1 MRTKLT
7 SLALAAIMTLAA
19 AGMAYTDTVGGPLH
33 AEAAYQQRFADVP
46 EHHWAVTYIEEM
58 AENGILSG
66 YPDGNFYPDNKITRA
81 EFAKIMTVAAGMN
94 IDMSDT
100 ATIFE
105 DVSADDW
112 FAPYVKRAQYYL
124 SGYTTIMVEGS
135 TYRPNQLALRED
147 ITVAMVK
154 LKGYSVDGVDGST
167 LQTLITDSNS
177 VSNHA
182 QKYVVV
188 AIQRGLISGYE
199 DGTFKGQ
206 SSITRAE
213 AAAIMWRAFQYGND
227 NKLFDY
233 NTPNPIASPTPTVIP
248 TLTPTRRP
256 TTRPTVRPT
265 TRPTVRPAS
274 EEPLRPTQK
283 PTPSPTA
290 KPTAT
295 PEPTPSPEPE
305 RPYIIDTIFRGN
317 IDLLTDGGDNNL
329 YYRENDIIYSIG
341 MDTETITE
349 ICDLSNF
356 KMTEDGTITDGSID
370 DEMNYYSDFDVSGL
384 LYDNENDRLFCTGEF
399 TVFND
404 WRALNPES
412 ASKGIGVY
420 EIVNG
425 QLQYRFAH
433 SRYSSLTC
441 KMRNYLLFVND
452 NDYYSVPCAGYNI
465 DTGEVEFSFS
475 HSNRILDRWKSGH
488 NKMYNFV
495 NNDLYVL
502 YIGGGANNED
512 ITLLKYDFNAGY
524 LKEIQ
529 HMEIWNNPQKYG
541 YKDGSYYFWDILTGD
556 IIKCDVSGKLTLL
569 DINVK
574 DDADVIDFKKIPSY
588 FDKMFIS
595 DEGRILFYDNDSL
608 RVLKAR

>member
-7 SLALAAIMTLAA
+7 SLALAAVMTLAA
-19 AGMAYTDTVGGPLH
+19 VGMAYTDTGGGPLH
-33 AEAAYQQRFADVP
+33 AEAAYQQRFRDVP

-58 AENGILSG
+58 AENGILAG

-94 IDMSDT
+94 INMSDT
-100 ATIFE
+100 VTIFE

-295 PEPTPSPEPE
+295 PEPTPTPEPE
-305 RPYIIDTIFRGN
+305 RPYVMYTLKNATVRRNNDYGYCMTY
-317 IDLLTDGGDNNL
+317 DNNDNI
-329 YYRENDIIYSIG
+329 YYYDNSDGIIYEV
-341 MDTETITE
+341 DTNRDSVSALFYLNELT
-349 ICDLSNF
+349 
-356 KMTEDGTITDGSID
+356 MREDGTFDHEEPLATPQPESEQEETEYHIEHYLDFNLVRLYYDKENERLLLRGYFQNITDWQQPGKKFRESSDTIWID
-370 DEMNYYSDFDVSGL
+370 ITDIGRPVKYTGKVSSFDDWEPYASTEYDEYRIYG
-384 LYDNENDRLFCTGEF
+384 
-399 TVFND
+399 
-404 WRALNPES
+404 S
-412 ASKGIGVY
+412 ASGS
-420 EIVNG
+420 NG
-425 QLQYRFAH
+425 YLQ
-433 SRYSSLTC
+433 
-441 KMRNYLLFVND
+441 
-452 NDYYSVPCAGYNI
+452 
-465 DTGEVEFSFS
+465 
-475 HSNRILDRWKSGH
+475 
-488 NKMYNFV
+488 
-495 NNDLYVL
+495 
-502 YIGGGANNED
+502 
-512 ITLLKYDFNAGY
+512 KYDYNSRQWKRISERNLPYFNVHA
-524 LKEIQ
+524 LST
-529 HMEIWNNPQKYG
+529 
-541 YKDGSYYFWDILTGD
+541 DGDLYYFWNVVDGNMFTCELNGVVKNWGVQSMQDIGIFDRTD
-556 IIKCDVSGKLTLL
+556 YPYHNYVECFHVCRNGK
-569 DINVK
+569 V
-574 DDADVIDFKKIPSY
+574 V
-588 FDKMFIS
+588 
-595 DEGRILFYDNDSL
+595 FYDSGAKAI
-608 RVLKAR
+608 RMLKAR

>member
-7 SLALAAIMTLAA
+7 SLALAAVMTLAS
-19 AGMAYTDTVGGPLH
+19 AGMAYTDTGGGPLH

-94 IDMSDT
+94 INMSDT

-154 LKGYSVDGVDGST
+154 LKGYSVDGVDDST

-177 VSNHA
+177 VSSDA
-182 QKYVVV
+182 KKYVVV

-199 DGTFKGQ
+199 DGTFRGQ

-233 NTPNPIASPTPTVIP
+233 NTPNPTASPMP
-248 TLTPTRRP
+248 TPTRRP
-256 TTRPTVRPT
+256 TTLPTVRPIAEEPLIPTERPTARPRPTVRP
-265 TRPTVRPAS
+265 VA
-274 EEPLRPTQK
+274 EEPLIPTQK
-283 PTPSPTA
+283 PTPRPTA

-305 RPYIIDTIFRGN
+305 RPYVMYTIKDADMGF
-317 IDLLTDGGDNNL
+317 
-329 YYRENDIIYSIG
+329 YYWY
-341 MDTETITE
+341 
-349 ICDLSNF
+349 
-356 KMTEDGTITDGSID
+356 
-370 DEMNYYSDFDVSGL
+370 
-384 LYDNENDRLFCTGEF
+384 
-399 TVFND
+399 
-404 WRALNPES
+404 
-412 ASKGIGVY
+412 
-420 EIVNG
+420 
-425 QLQYRFAH
+425 
-433 SRYSSLTC
+433 
-441 KMRNYLLFVND
+441 
-452 NDYYSVPCAGYNI
+452 
-465 DTGEVEFSFS
+465 
-475 HSNRILDRWKSGH
+475 
-488 NKMYNFV
+488 
-495 NNDLYVL
+495 
-502 YIGGGANNED
+502 
-512 ITLLKYDFNAGY
+512 
-524 LKEIQ
+524 
-529 HMEIWNNPQKYG
+529 
-541 YKDGSYYFWDILTGD
+541 DGSYYGYDSFMTYDNKDNIYYYDRTSKIIYKVDTGRDRVSELLYLDELTMREDGTFDHEEPLATPKPESEQDETEYHIEHYLDFDFDKLYYDKENERLLLQGNFQNITDWQQPGKKFSESSGTIWIDITDNSRPVKYTGKVSSFDDWEPHASTEYSEYRIDGSDSNGDLQKYDYNSGQWKDVSERNLPYFNVYALSTDGDLYYLWDIYN
-556 IIKCDVSGKLTLL
+556 GKLFTCELNGVVRDWGVQSKQDIDIL
-569 DINVK
+569 DKTRYPYNYGYVECFHVCRNGK
-574 DDADVIDFKKIPSY
+574 VV
-588 FDKMFIS
+588 
-595 DEGRILFYDNDSL
+595 FYDSSAKAI

>member
-94 IDMSDT
+94 INMSDT
-100 ATIFE
+100 ITIFE

-154 LKGYSVDGVDGST
+154 LKGYSVDGVDDST

-177 VSNHA
+177 VSSDA
-182 QKYVVV
+182 KKYVVV

-199 DGTFKGQ
+199 DGTFRGQ

-256 TTRPTVRPT
+256 TTLPTVRPVAEEPLIPTERPTARPRPTVRP
-265 TRPTVRPAS
+265 VA
-274 EEPLRPTQK
+274 EEPLIPTQK
-283 PTPSPTA
+283 PTPRPTA

-305 RPYIIDTIFRGN
+305 RPYVMYTIK
-317 IDLLTDGGDNNL
+317 DDVSSYSYCMTYDNNDNI
-329 YYRENDIIYSIG
+329 YYYDINDGIIYEV
-341 MDTETITE
+341 DTNR
-349 ICDLSNF
+349 DSVSALFYLSELT
-356 KMTEDGTITDGSID
+356 MREDGTFDHEEPLATPKPESEQEETEYHIEHYLDFNLDKLYYDKENERLLLRGYFQNITDWQQPNKKFRENSDTIWIDITDISRPVKYAGNVSSFDDWSPHASTKYEEYRIYGS
-370 DEMNYYSDFDVSGL
+370 NYYGNLQRYDYNSGRWEDTRERDLPRFDVYALSTDG
-384 LYDNENDRLFCTGEF
+384 DR
-399 TVFND
+399 
-404 WRALNPES
+404 
-412 ASKGIGVY
+412 
-420 EIVNG
+420 
-425 QLQYRFAH
+425 
-433 SRYSSLTC
+433 
-441 KMRNYLLFVND
+441 
-452 NDYYSVPCAGYNI
+452 
-465 DTGEVEFSFS
+465 
-475 HSNRILDRWKSGH
+475 
-488 NKMYNFV
+488 
-495 NNDLYVL
+495 
-502 YIGGGANNED
+502 
-512 ITLLKYDFNAGY
+512 
-524 LKEIQ
+524 
-529 HMEIWNNPQKYG
+529 
-541 YKDGSYYFWDILTGD
+541 YYFWDVYNG
-556 IIKCDVSGKLTLL
+556 
-569 DINVK
+569 
-574 DDADVIDFKKIPSY
+574 
-588 FDKMFIS
+588 KMFTCDLNGVVRDFGLQNRNDIA
-595 DEGRILFYDNDSL
+595 ILDKTTYPDYNYVTCFHVCRNGKVVFYDYIAKSI
-608 RVLKAR
+608 RMLKAR

>member
-19 AGMAYTDTVGGPLH
+19 ARMAYTDTVGGPLH

-58 AENGILSG
+58 AENGILAG
-66 YPDGNFYPDNKITRA
+66 YPDGNFYPDKKITRA

-94 IDMSDT
+94 INMSDT

-154 LKGYSVDGVDGST
+154 LKGYSVDGVDDST

-177 VSNHA
+177 VSSDA
-182 QKYVVV
+182 KKYVVV

-199 DGTFKGQ
+199 DGTFRGQ

-233 NTPNPIASPTPTVIP
+233 NTPNPTASPMP
-248 TLTPTRRP
+248 TPTRRP
-256 TTRPTVRPT
+256 TTLPTVRPIAEEPLIPTERPTARPRPTVRP
-265 TRPTVRPAS
+265 VA
-274 EEPLRPTQK
+274 EEPLIPTQK
-283 PTPSPTA
+283 PTPRPTA

-305 RPYIIDTIFRGN
+305 RPYVMDTIKNANMGIYRTNYTSYMTYDNSDN
-317 IDLLTDGGDNNL
+317 IYYYDTGDDIVYKIDMNRERVSELLYLDELTM
-329 YYRENDIIYSIG
+329 R
-341 MDTETITE
+341 
-349 ICDLSNF
+349 
-356 KMTEDGTITDGSID
+356 EDGTFDHEEPLATPQPESEQEETEYHIEHYLDFNLVRLYYDKENERLLLRGYFQNITDWQQPGKKFRESSDTIWID
-370 DEMNYYSDFDVSGL
+370 ITDIGKPVKYTGAVSS
-384 LYDNENDRLFCTGEF
+384 
-399 TVFND
+399 FND
-404 WRALNPES
+404 WEPHASTEYDEYRIYGS
-412 ASKGIGVY
+412 ASGS
-420 EIVNG
+420 NG
-425 QLQYRFAH
+425 YLQ
-433 SRYSSLTC
+433 
-441 KMRNYLLFVND
+441 
-452 NDYYSVPCAGYNI
+452 
-465 DTGEVEFSFS
+465 
-475 HSNRILDRWKSGH
+475 
-488 NKMYNFV
+488 
-495 NNDLYVL
+495 
-502 YIGGGANNED
+502 
-512 ITLLKYDFNAGY
+512 KYDYNSRQWKRISERNLPYFNVHA
-524 LKEIQ
+524 LST
-529 HMEIWNNPQKYG
+529 
-541 YKDGSYYFWDILTGD
+541 DGDLYYFWNVVDGNMFTCELNGVVKNWGVQSTQDIGILDKTD
-556 IIKCDVSGKLTLL
+556 YPDRNYVDCFHVCRNGK
-569 DINVK
+569 
-574 DDADVIDFKKIPSY
+574 VI
-588 FDKMFIS
+588 
-595 DEGRILFYDNDSL
+595 FYDSAADAI